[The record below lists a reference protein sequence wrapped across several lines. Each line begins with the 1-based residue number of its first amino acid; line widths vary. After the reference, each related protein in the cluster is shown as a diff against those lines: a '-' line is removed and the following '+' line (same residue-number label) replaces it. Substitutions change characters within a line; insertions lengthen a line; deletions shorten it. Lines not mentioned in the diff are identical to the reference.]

1 MTREKELN
9 KVKQIMKEYYEDA
22 KCGLFKTRNF
32 VGDPMVNI
40 FQGEYFDID
49 ICFHYSYFEVFGTN
63 AKEWEELRKFYE
75 MLEEEMDT

>member
-9 KVKQIMKEYYEDA
+9 KVKKIMKEYYEDA
-22 KCGLFKTRNF
+22 HCGLFNTRNL

-63 AKEWEELRKFYE
+63 AKEWKELEEFYE
-75 MLEEEMDT
+75 NLEKR